1 MTGLG
6 KLGCG
11 KKDYGASKTQY
22 QTQRL
27 REEACLVK
35 VSQACVQKCPS
46 ASSGDVVNIIFGFAI
61 VGHASSELIKA
72 VVAAAT
78 QEDDFLGVRETAN
91 VLWALETLGH
101 GPSSAEAG
109 SLFRRALP
117 VLSDAPSKLT
127 ERYAGRCLWAYRA
140 AKTPALF
147 DRVCGKCVNDP
158 SRTGRRRPWLC

>member
-1 MTGLG
+1 M
-6 KLGCG
+6 
-11 KKDYGASKTQY
+11 
-22 QTQRL
+22 
-27 REEACLVK
+27 
-35 VSQACVQKCPS
+35 
-46 ASSGDVVNIIFGFAI
+46 VNIIFGFAI

-127 ERYAGRCLWAYRA
+127 ERYAGRCI
-140 AKTPALF
+140 
-147 DRVCGKCVNDP
+147 CGP
-158 SRTGRRRPWLC
+158 TARRRRRLYLIGSVGNVSMIHSALDAVSSSFTDSRRRRRRCCPGQSC